1 MTLTPSA
8 YRILRKT
15 LLAYLNRIACI
26 QTNAGNAISEDMLER
41 LLGAEQALREATQ
54 PQKQNYLDKW
64 LTDSEALIIERHRT
78 KPAPCGCGVCRGAK

>member
-8 YRILRKT
+8 YRILRRA

-54 PQKQNYLDKW
+54 QQNYLDRW
-64 LTDSEALIIERHRT
+64 LKSSEAAIMERHRI
-78 KPAPCGCGVCRGAK
+78 KPTPCGCGVCRGAK